1 MKNCLKIAVMALV
14 MLVGVACTKDGGD
27 GETFLDVTPNNISGV
42 WSLYSY
48 DDGVLLEEGTYL
60 YIEFDRA
67 ERTFVRYDNLESM
80 VPRKLSGSFAI
91 TTEESAI
98 IRGMYDFGMGDWAHR
113 YYVRDL
119 TATTMKWVATD
130 NENDVRIY
138 VRASLP
144 EGLK

>member
-1 MKNCLKIAVMALV
+1 MKNYLKIALVALV
-14 MLVGVACTKDGGD
+14 TFVGVSCTKDGGD
-27 GETFLDVTPNNISGV
+27 GETFLAVTPNNIAGV

-48 DDGVLLEEGTYL
+48 DNGVTLEEGTYL
-60 YIEFDRA
+60 YIEFNRA
-67 ERTFVRYDNLESM
+67 DLSFVRYDNLESM
-80 VPRKLSGSFAI
+80 EPRKLSGSFAI